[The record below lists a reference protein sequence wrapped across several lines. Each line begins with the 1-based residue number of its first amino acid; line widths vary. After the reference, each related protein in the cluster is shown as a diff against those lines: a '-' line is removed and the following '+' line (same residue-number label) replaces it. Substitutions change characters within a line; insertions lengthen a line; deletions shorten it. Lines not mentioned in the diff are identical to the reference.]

1 MFTCLSAV
9 GSRGGALMGRS
20 LAHKLSR
27 PRGALSRRTATSRL
41 VCSSSSSSASFP
53 SSSSNHKNKNNIGGG
68 GNKRVSTT
76 MSMYENCEC
85 CPPGGPFLFKLPN
98 TGNRFSNLST
108 RGASSSSSSPR
119 VVASVVPS
127 TVPRVAEELVD
138 YLNASWTSFHATAE
152 SARLLTQAGY
162 TRLLERDEWN
172 LEPGGKYFFTRNASS
187 IVAFAVGEKY
197 EPGNGFNIIG
207 AHTDSPCPKL
217 KPVSAI
223 TKGGFLNVGVQT
235 YGGGLWHTWFDR
247 DLSVA
252 GRVLL
257 RRGKDKGRLS
267 HELVRVERPIIRI
280 PTLAIHLDRN
290 VNTEGFKPNTETHLA
305 PVLSTAI
312 KGELEVET
320 VSAATAGGDE
330 EGESSDA
337 TKKEKKGGDKKKK
350 KKPAAH
356 HPLLLAV
363 LAEELGC
370 DPHEIVDFELEVCD
384 VQPSVIGG
392 AAREFIY
399 SGRLDN
405 LASSFCALKALI
417 EAGDGGGLDNE
428 TGVRMI
434 ALFDNEEVGSDST
447 SGAGGTVV
455 ADAINRTVA
464 TLCAGGPEEGSQL
477 QERTLRNSF
486 LVSAD
491 MAHALHPNYMEK
503 HESNHQPKMH
513 QGVVVKHN
521 ANQRYATTAVT
532 ATLFRECAVAEGIPT
547 QDFVVRNDMGCGS
560 TIGPILSTNLGMR
573 TVDVGVPQLS
583 MHSVREMCGTED
595 IDICFRHFTAF
606 FDNFAAIDA
615 QMDDVDA

>member
-1 MFTCLSAV
+1 VKNWFQAFAFKCNLY
-9 GSRGGALMGRS
+9 RY
-20 LAHKLSR
+20 
-27 PRGALSRRTATSRL
+27 TS
-41 VCSSSSSSASFP
+41 
-53 SSSSNHKNKNNIGGG
+53 
-68 GNKRVSTT
+68 
-76 MSMYENCEC
+76 
-85 CPPGGPFLFKLPN
+85 
-98 TGNRFSNLST
+98 
-108 RGASSSSSSPR
+108 
-119 VVASVVPS
+119 
-127 TVPRVAEELVD
+127 VPRVAEELVD
-138 YLNASWTSFHATAE
+138 YLNDSWTSFHACAE
-152 SARLLTQAGY
+152 SARMLTAAGF
-162 TRLLERDEWN
+162 TRLSERDEWK
-172 LEPGGKYFFTRNASS
+172 LEPGGKYFFTRNSSS

-197 EPGNGFNIIG
+197 APGNGFNIIG

-257 RRGKDKGRLS
+257 RRGKDGGRLS

-290 VNTEGFKPNTETHLA
+290 VNTEGFKLNIETHLA

-320 VSAATAGGDE
+320 VRSGGG
-330 EGESSDA
+330 EGEA
-337 TKKEKKGGDKKKK
+337 AGAGAGEGKKKGVKA
-350 KKPAAH
+350 KKPAH

-370 DPHEIVDFELEVCD
+370 DAHEIVDFELEVCD

-417 EAGDGGGLDNE
+417 EAGGGGSLKEE

-447 SGAGGTVV
+447 AGAGGTVV
-455 ADAINRTVA
+455 ADALTRTIQC
-464 TLCAGGPEEGSQL
+464 LCGGEGAEEGLTQ
-477 QERTLRNSF
+477 RTLRNSF

-491 MAHALHPNYMEK
+491 MAHALHPNYMDK
-503 HESNHQPKMH
+503 HEANHQPKMH

-521 ANQRYATTAVT
+521 ANQRYATTVG
-532 ATLFRECAVAEGIPT
+532 LYKLNP
-547 QDFVVRNDMGCGS
+547 
-560 TIGPILSTNLGMR
+560 
-573 TVDVGVPQLS
+573 VDPQLES
-583 MHSVREMCGTED
+583 AVVSTLD
-595 IDICFRHFTAF
+595 PIK
-606 FDNFAAIDA
+606 
-615 QMDDVDA
+615 

>member
-1 MFTCLSAV
+1 MT
-9 GSRGGALMGRS
+9 
-20 LAHKLSR
+20 
-27 PRGALSRRTATSRL
+27 
-41 VCSSSSSSASFP
+41 
-53 SSSSNHKNKNNIGGG
+53 
-68 GNKRVSTT
+68 
-76 MSMYENCEC
+76 SMYDCEC
-85 CPPGGPFLFKLPN
+85 CPPGSPFLFKLPN
-98 TGNRFSNLST
+98 VSSGNRFSNLST
-108 RGASSSSSSPR
+108 RTSSSSSSSPR
-119 VVASVVPS
+119 VLASVVPS
-127 TVPRVAEELVD
+127 SVPRVAEELVD
-138 YLNASWTSFHATAE
+138 YLNQSWTSFHATSE

-162 TRLLERDEWN
+162 TRLLERDAEWN

-223 TKGGFLNVGVQT
+223 AKGGFLNVGVQT

-257 RRGKDKGRLS
+257 RRGKDKGRMT

-290 VNTEGFKPNTETHLA
+290 VNADGFKLNTETHLA

-320 VSAATAGGDE
+320 VSTPDARAGGEQIKKQGGDE
-330 EGESSDA
+330 
-337 TKKEKKGGDKKKK
+337 KQKQKQKQ
-350 KKPAAH
+350 KKPAH

-417 EAGDGGGLDNE
+417 EAGDGGGLENE

-447 SGAGGTVV
+447 HGAGGTLV

-464 TLCAGGPEEGSQL
+464 TLCAGGPEGLALREK
-477 QERTLRNSF
+477 TLRNSF

-503 HESNHQPKMH
+503 HEANHQPKMH

-532 ATLFRECAVAEGIPT
+532 ATLFRECAVAAGIPT